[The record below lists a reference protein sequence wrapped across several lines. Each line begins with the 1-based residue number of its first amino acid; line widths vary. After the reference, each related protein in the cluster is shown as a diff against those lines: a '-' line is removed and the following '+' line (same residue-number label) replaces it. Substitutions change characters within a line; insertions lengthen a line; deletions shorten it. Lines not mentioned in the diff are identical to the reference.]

1 MIKNGKTIHPLPN
14 RQYPAHHAA
23 VERFNDP
30 VVLFCTVCILNRG
43 ALLNNAASVQAVQ
56 MAWQEAS
63 QWRVGEFL
71 FMPDHLHFFCV
82 PGGAASGERETV
94 VPLLEA
100 LGESVSSCIE
110 WPVADGCVGHP
121 DAGCGSLHGEA
132 FLYATESGQKRI
144 GAPLGGMAAQR
155 CFAGGSVVMPRD
167 RGDGGHAKRLV
178 NPSPSMESWQMCHI
192 VFRRDQ
198 EV

>member
-1 MIKNGKTIHPLPN
+1 MIKNGKTINTLPN

-43 ALLNNAASVQAVQ
+43 ALLNNAASVQAVR

-82 PGGAASGERETV
+82 PG
-94 VPLLEA
+94 VPHP
-100 LGESVSSCIE
+100 ESVKRWCRYWKRLASQYLPALNGQWQMDVWDTQMRDADHYTEKLSYMRQNPVRRGLARHWEE
-110 WPVADGCVGHP
+110 WPHRGV
-121 DAGCGSLHGEA
+121 L
-132 FLYATESGQKRI
+132 Q
-144 GAPLGGMAAQR
+144 
-155 CFAGGSVVMPRD
+155 VVR
-167 RGDGGHAKRLV
+167 
-178 NPSPSMESWQMCHI
+178 W
-192 VFRRDQ
+192 
-198 EV
+198 